1 MTTKIQGEKSFLR
14 SSPVIFSTDTESNV
28 SLTTTTGLNLIVRIK
43 VWLITSFQPHYQPK
57 IGKQALTFHFKFLQ
71 GVLLQKCR
79 LETLQACNGRN
90 TCFSRLQ
97 LTLAPPSKYLFLHP
111 KYLFFFRLQLALAPA
126 SEQLQQVRLVYTMC
140 TEPVRT
146 ERLKTKQ
153 VSFISH
159 HVFTSYIYIKN
170 ISLKPLGH

>member
-1 MTTKIQGEKSFLR
+1 MLDKSLFDNQNPRREILSKI
-14 SSPVIFSTDTESNV
+14 
-28 SLTTTTGLNLIVRIK
+28 LTSHILHWHWEQCQPHNHTGLNLIVRIK
-43 VWLITSFQPHYQPK
+43 AWLVTSFQPHYQPK
-57 IGKQALTFHFKFLQ
+57 IGKQALTFHFKISAGSSSANVQAGDFAGLQ
-71 GVLLQKCR
+71 WP
-79 LETLQACNGRN
+79 E
-90 TCFSRLQ
+90 
-97 LTLAPPSKYLFLHP
+97 
-111 KYLFFFRLQLALAPA
+111 YLFFSALAPA

-140 TEPVRT
+140 TVPVRT